1 MTPGNPGR
9 GRCATV
15 IGVAKPLR
23 VLVVG
28 LGHMGM
34 SHALAYARIPGFEV
48 AGLCARGVSTV
59 ALPAG
64 IAATPTFS
72 SFERALAAVRP
83 DVVSINTFPDTH
95 AAFAI
100 QSLEAGAHVFLEKPI
115 AETIEDAERV
125 VATAARTRR
134 KLVVGYILRHH
145 PSWIRFVEI
154 ARTLGTPLVFRMN
167 LNQQSSG
174 PQWATHQRLM
184 SSVSPIVDCGVHY
197 VDVWC
202 QITAAPPRR
211 VHAVGARLTND
222 LPGGMYNY
230 GHLQVTF
237 EDGSVG
243 WYEAGWGPMMSET
256 AFFVKDVIGPRG
268 SVSIVLASD
277 VDPVRSDDINAH
289 TRTNQILLHH
299 AELAPD
305 GSFARADERLS
316 TADEPSHDDLCER
329 EQRFLLRAIE
339 DDLDL
344 SSHLQDAVNS
354 LRIVLAADR
363 SVRTG
368 QVIALS

>member
-1 MTPGNPGR
+1 M
-9 GRCATV
+9 AAV
-15 IGVAKPLR
+15 KR
-23 VLVVG
+23 VLVAG
-28 LGHMGM
+28 FGHMGR
-34 SHALAYARIPGFEV
+34 SHALAYARIDGFEV
-48 AGLCARGVSTV
+48 AGLCARGIRAV
-59 ALPAG
+59 ARPPELG
-64 IAATPTFS
+64 GTPVFT
-72 SFERALAAVRP
+72 SFDEALAATRP

-95 AAFAI
+95 AEFAVKAME
-100 QSLEAGAHVFLEKPI
+100 SGAHVFVEKPL
-115 AETIEDAERV
+115 AETVEAAEAV
-125 VATAARTRR
+125 VSTALRTKR

-174 PQWATHQRLM
+174 AQWQTHRRLM
-184 SSVSPIVDCGVHY
+184 DSLSPIVDCGVHY
-197 VDVWC
+197 IDIWC
-202 QITAAPPRR
+202 QITSARPLA

-256 AFFVKDVIGPRG
+256 AFFVKDVIGPKG
-268 SVSIVLASD
+268 AVSIVLASG
-277 VDPVRSDDINAH
+277 VEAARSDDVNAH
-289 TRTNQILLHH
+289 TQTNQILIHH
-299 AELAPD
+299 ADLAAD
-305 GSFARADERLS
+305 GSFARPDERLS

-329 EQRFLLRAIE
+329 EQRFLLRAIDE
-339 DDLDL
+339 DLDL
-344 SSHLQDAVNS
+344 TAHLNDAVRS

-368 QVIALS
+368 RVIAL